1 MPDNA
6 RYGMLRGMWVRKE
19 IYNDL
24 IGGSQLLP
32 ADASIAEAVLGTG
45 GAAAKATS
53 LWKLSKV
60 ALNPPTQI
68 RNFVSNAVL
77 LNLSGT
83 PLHRVPQRMV
93 QAINSMVT
101 NDKYWQVAK
110 QYGVTGNT
118 TFANVELLRIRKEF
132 LDIKADSG
140 NPIAILKKYAA
151 AVGNAA
157 GDVFQITEGMYKTAK
172 IIDAMEG
179 EGMDAEAAALSAHAA
194 LFDYSLVP
202 KSVRYLRSAP
212 VGMPFASFYY
222 FALGKMLQVAIKHP
236 MRMAPY
242 AALPF
247 MMSSLIAAEYDVDEE
262 DVEKLKQALPGFVRE
277 RGNAYFLPWKDK
289 HGRWQA
295 VNIGYF
301 FPWAMFTELYNEAV
315 KGDAGEFLSSTGL
328 LGGPLPD
335 LIAAVKT
342 NRDSF
347 TKREIA
353 TPGDPGAK
361 QVADVMLYLWRMA
374 APTWVTDVGVAG
386 HAYRTLTGAV
396 NPKTGDPL
404 LDWGQVAGRMVGF
417 NVYPIN
423 PEESRQKNLRGM
435 KFDINKIVR
444 QRARRLKNVNLN
456 DRQRGRIK
464 KQYNDLIAQ
473 RHMQM
478 SDYAKASGVHP
489 NLRTEK

>member
-1 MPDNA
+1 
-6 RYGMLRGMWVRKE
+6 MLK
-19 IYNDL
+19 
-24 IGGSQLLP
+24 
-32 ADASIAEAVLGTG
+32 
-45 GAAAKATS
+45 
-53 LWKLSKV
+53 
-60 ALNPPTQI
+60 
-68 RNFVSNAVL
+68 
-77 LNLSGT
+77 
-83 PLHRVPQRMV
+83 
-93 QAINSMVT
+93 
-101 NDKYWQVAK
+101 
-110 QYGVTGNT
+110 
-118 TFANVELLRIRKEF
+118 
-132 LDIKADSG
+132 
-140 NPIAILKKYAA
+140 
-151 AVGNAA
+151 
-157 GDVFQITEGMYKTAK
+157 
-172 IIDAMEG
+172 
-179 EGMDAEAAALSAHAA
+179 
-194 LFDYSLVP
+194 
-202 KSVRYLRSAP
+202 
-212 VGMPFASFYY
+212 
-222 FALGKMLQVAIKHP
+222 VAIKHP